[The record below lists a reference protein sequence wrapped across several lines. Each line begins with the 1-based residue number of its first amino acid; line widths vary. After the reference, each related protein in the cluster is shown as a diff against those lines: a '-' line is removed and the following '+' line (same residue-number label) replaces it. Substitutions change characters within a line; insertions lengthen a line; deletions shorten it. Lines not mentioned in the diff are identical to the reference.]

1 MPHYNNP
8 NLAGAGG
15 QGGAYEIEQSLRF
28 DQGGYFSRTFSS
40 SGDRNNWTFSVW
52 LKRSGGIGDN
62 DRDIFCGYNSGARLG
77 LIECGTGYPGGPA
90 DQFGVDRGGDASAG
104 VYYTNGRYRDPSA
117 WYHLVVSVDYTNAT
131 QANRARIFVNGVNY
145 GAAYNDLASGDGQ
158 INGNWS
164 HWIGQRDGGSTSN
177 RWDGYMAELHF
188 LDGITVTDAS
198 SFGESD
204 ANGVW
209 RPIEYTGSYGT
220 NGFYLKFDPSATNG
234 IGHDHS
240 GNGNNWTPTGFT
252 TSGTGADV
260 MSDTPTTNWATLN
273 PLNVNILN
281 SATLTNGN
289 LQLNASSIRYA
300 NAKSTFV
307 ASQFNNYCEVDIT
320 TRSGGSLIGI
330 GVGDATANIALGAG
344 NFTTYREVGE
354 IRVYPGNVLAG
365 TVASYTQGD
374 VIGMAIDSTNVKF
387 YKNGTLQGTYAHSL
401 TGDYF
406 AVGLAYNDS
415 ASTVIDFNFGQRA
428 FAYTPPTG
436 YNALNTANLPAP
448 DIADGSQY
456 FDTKLYTANNQTA
469 QTITG
474 LGFSPD
480 LLWFKPRSRAE
491 HHYLY
496 DQVRGAGNRISSSQ
510 TIAEITGDNSL
521 TAFTSDGFSLG
532 VDGAGIVNYG
542 TDSMVAWAW
551 DAGGTGSSNT
561 DGTITSTVSANPTA
575 GFSIATYTGNGTA
588 GATVGHGLGVA
599 PRMIM
604 VKRRDTGTDWA
615 VYHASTGAT
624 KYLTLNNTNS
634 AGTSSAYWNNTEPT
648 STLFSLGLSG
658 EANTNGGT
666 FVAYCFAE
674 VEGYSKFGSYTGNG
688 SASGDGTFV
697 YLGFRPAFFMIKGP
711 SGFDW
716 YLFDNQR
723 PGYNEKTYRLFP
735 NLASSE
741 NVDQVGCDFVSNG
754 VKLRSGNANVS
765 SAVYYYA
772 AFGENPFGG
781 SGISPATA
789 R

>member
-1 MPHYNNP
+1 MSIIGSNI
-8 NLAGAGG
+8 LAGAAGSG
-15 QGGAYEIEQSLRF
+15 VSAYEIEQSLRF
-28 DQGGYFSRTFSS
+28 NSADSTVLSLAASTSNTSTKFTFSFWMKPAKIGGATGDVGIWRVEGPNS
-40 SGDRNNWTFSVW
+40 SESAIQIGYNWNAIGDAKIGCYWHQAGTGNNWN
-52 LKRSGGIGDN
+52 GG
-62 DRDIFCGYNSGARLG
+62 
-77 LIECGTGYPGGPA
+77 GTNA
-90 DQFGVDRGGDASAG
+90 V
-104 VYYTNGRYRDPSA
+104 YRDPSA
-117 WYHLVVSVDYTNAT
+117 WYHFVIAIDTT
-131 QANRARIFVNGVNY
+131 QASGPDRFKVYANGVLQDRTFDPAHYIPQNY
-145 GAAYNDLASGDGQ
+145 AAQFNAYTQKIGEGANFYLAEFYL
-158 INGNWS
+158 I
-164 HWIGQRDGGSTSN
+164 RDQ
-177 RWDGYMAELHF
+177 ALAP
-188 LDGITVTDAS
+188 TD
-198 SFGESD
+198 FGEFD
-204 ANGVW
+204 DNGVW
-209 RPIEYTGSYGT
+209 RPIEYAAAYGSKDIYFKFESSGVGT
-220 NGFYLKFDPSATNG
+220 DS
-234 IGHDHS
+234 S
-240 GNGNNWTPTGFT
+240 GNGNNFSPSGFS
-252 TSGTGADV
+252 TSGTGTDV

-273 PLNVNILN
+273 PLNVNILDG
-281 SATLTNGN
+281 ATLTNGN

-436 YNALNTANLPAP
+436 YKALNTANLPEP

-781 SGISPATA
+781 SGVSPATA